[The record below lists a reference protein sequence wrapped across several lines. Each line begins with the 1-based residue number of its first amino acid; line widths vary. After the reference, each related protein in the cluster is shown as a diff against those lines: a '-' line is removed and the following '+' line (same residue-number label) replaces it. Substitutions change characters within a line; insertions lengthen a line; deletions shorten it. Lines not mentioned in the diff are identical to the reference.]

1 MSFNNIINQL
11 VQDEENPSHCLRN
24 ASSYW
29 KDDTCRFENS
39 SYVQRTGRRKTD
51 CQIPLEMG
59 AERSNLWILYFTRGA
74 QHVEQNNH
82 VIETKI
88 QLEISRVRE
97 SAPVELCRQQLPA
110 LSAVQDACPH

>member
-1 MSFNNIINQL
+1 M

-29 KDDTCRFENS
+29 KDDTCGFENS
-39 SYVQRTGRRKTD
+39 SYFQRTSRRKTD
-51 CQIPLEMG
+51 CQIPLEMD
-59 AERSNLWILYFTRGA
+59 AERSNLWLLHFTCDA

-82 VIETKI
+82 VIETEF

-97 SAPVELCRQQLPA
+97 SAPVELR
-110 LSAVQDACPH
+110 S